1 MTIQYTNRRGQI
13 YYLYQGITK
22 TNKPKYFFS
31 TKKNGDGLEI
41 IPDGF
46 EIYENPNAQ
55 VFLRKK
61 EPPLIT
67 ELEKQTVINEIKKN
81 ACIQHYIVDVKK
93 DYITIYTAQS
103 NPLFEQSSW
112 LAELRQLRNLQP
124 SLIGLNYAAE
134 MRFQLVDVEGRY
146 FMAERFCYRG
156 SIDDWIT
163 ISEPERLS
171 RLVKQFVLHLGKDS
185 LYELHPV

>member
-13 YYLYQGITK
+13 YYLYQGTTK

-31 TKKNGDGLEI
+31 TKNNGDGLEI

-103 NPLFEQSSW
+103 NPLFEQESW

-124 SLIGLNYAAE
+124 SLIGLNYSAE

-163 ISEPERLS
+163 ISESERLS
-171 RLVKQFVLHLGKDS
+171 RLVKQFVPQLSKDS
-185 LYELHPV
+185 LYELYPI